1 MGIARNSWEPIPQ
14 SRHLLLHELGGGVSR
29 LMEADGTQAMGH
41 RILVVED
48 EAFIAFF
55 LDTVLTEAGFEVIG
69 PVDDAVM
76 AMRVAA
82 EERPDL
88 ALMDIRLRG
97 ELDGVTATRHLV
109 EHLGVPVVVVS
120 ANASQAI
127 DSLRPLTNHILG
139 KPVASEELVATVR
152 EALAA

>member
-1 MGIARNSWEPIPQ
+1 MGQ
-14 SRHLLLHELGGGVSR
+14 
-29 LMEADGTQAMGH
+29 

-55 LDTVLTEAGFEVIG
+55 LETVLTEAGYEVIG
-69 PVDDAVM
+69 PVDNALQ

-82 EERPDL
+82 EEHPDL
-88 ALMDIRLRG
+88 ALMDIRLKG

-109 EHLGVPVVVVS
+109 EILGVPVIVVS
-120 ANASQAI
+120 ANTSQAI
-127 DSLRPLTNHILG
+127 DSLRSLTSHFLG

>member
-1 MGIARNSWEPIPQ
+1 MVQ
-14 SRHLLLHELGGGVSR
+14 
-29 LMEADGTQAMGH
+29 

-69 PVDDAVM
+69 PVDDALS

-82 EERPDL
+82 EQRPDL
-88 ALMDIRLRG
+88 ALMDIRLKG

-109 EHLGVPVVVVS
+109 ENLGVPVVVVS

-152 EALAA
+152 DALAA